1 MKKFSILNVKRSKNS
16 DSKYY
21 LKVAYIWK
29 ILTYEKKMTNLE
41 YDTRIT
47 TI

>member
-1 MKKFSILNVKRSKNS
+1 MKKRSSLNVKRSKNS
-16 DSKYY
+16 HSKY